1 MRRWWFDVVLVLC
14 IAACIGIAAGASPV
28 GQPATLTPSVA
39 FTVPTSAGPCEA
51 VSLAPAGGPTL
62 VVAAG
67 GKLVLYRLAPVN
79 TPTPD
84 DPVKPVELTGLAKDS
99 RDWAVAGVPADV
111 RARDAVKL
119 ASAYRDVATRIR
131 TGQLATLADA
141 MAAQTEANRAALG
154 LTAETAAASPWLPWI
169 KQVAGHLVSAGY
181 VTPTDPSGPL
191 ADVLDEL
198 AKGLDAA
205 K

>member
-1 MRRWWFDVVLVLC
+1 MRRWWFDIALVLC
-14 IAACIGIAAGASPV
+14 VAACIGIAAGASPV

-51 VSLAPAGGPTL
+51 VILTTDGGPTM

-67 GKLVLYRLAPVN
+67 GKLVLYRLTPAN
-79 TPTPD
+79 TPAPG
-84 DPVKPVELTGLAKDS
+84 PVKPVELTGLAKDS
-99 RDWAVAGVPADV
+99 RDWAVAAVPADV
-111 RARDAVKL
+111 RARDAVNL

-181 VTPTDPSGPL
+181 VTPAAPSGPL

-198 AKGLDAA
+198 AKGLEAA